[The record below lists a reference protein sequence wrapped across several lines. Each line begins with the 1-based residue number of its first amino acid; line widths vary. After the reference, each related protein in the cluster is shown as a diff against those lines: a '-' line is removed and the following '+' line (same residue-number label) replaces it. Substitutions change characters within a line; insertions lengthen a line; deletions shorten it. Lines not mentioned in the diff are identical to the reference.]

1 MTKKQ
6 VEGEKGGE
14 GGGEKCDSG
23 EVEEEMEEVK
33 EGGAGWRGSGIRDK
47 WMSSHEIAPLASH
60 LLSSGGVSSLS
71 LCVLTLLGGMT
82 YLSIQN
88 KYCTFDLHGV
98 LHILVQKSRYTLCTF
113 SLLQPFILS
122 IMYTYVH
129 ICLFCNRTEIS
140 SPVCIRGS
148 KDVRYRL
155 S

>member
-88 KYCTFDLHGV
+88 KYCTFDLHGA
-98 LHILVQKSRYTLCTF
+98 LHILVRKSIYIHSLHVFSIAAIHTVYNVYIRTYM
-113 SLLQPFILS
+113 SLL
-122 IMYTYVH
+122 
-129 ICLFCNRTEIS
+129 
-140 SPVCIRGS
+140 
-148 KDVRYRL
+148 
-155 S
+155 

>member
-6 VEGEKGGE
+6 VEEEKGGE

-71 LCVLTLLGGMT
+71 LASLCVLTLLGGVT
-82 YLSIQN
+82 YPSHIQNN
-88 KYCTFDLHGV
+88 KYCTFAFAWSIASLGPERY
-98 LHILVQKSRYTLCTF
+98 SYTLSARFLYCSHSYCT
-113 SLLQPFILS
+113 
-122 IMYTYVH
+122 YTYVS
-129 ICLFCNRTEIS
+129 FVTKR
-140 SPVCIRGS
+140 
-148 KDVRYRL
+148 RYL
-155 S
+155 PLCV